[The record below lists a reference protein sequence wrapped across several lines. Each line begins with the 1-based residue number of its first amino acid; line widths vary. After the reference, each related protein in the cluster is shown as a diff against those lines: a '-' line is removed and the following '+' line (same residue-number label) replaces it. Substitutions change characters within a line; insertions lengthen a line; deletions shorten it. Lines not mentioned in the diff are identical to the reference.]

1 MTSAGMSSS
10 PPQMRGRECK
20 AHRWHAL
27 VGLIASLIVVAV
39 IAAGVVHVSGSHAGA
54 GTPAVGVAGMNPG
67 RAPQAASGAAAP
79 AVAAAPARCGSGTCY
94 VAVNVATMW
103 VSPTYRR
110 AVDWPAR
117 ANPADPQKW
126 VAAMTVQQK
135 LWLVGRLET
144 QALYGTKVTVTGRD
158 RTEWAKVAIP
168 SQPTNRD
175 PRGYPGWIPTRQLT
189 ATPPASAPV
198 SAVIRSRTA
207 WLWSSWTSTG
217 VAGTHVMQVSYDTRL
232 PVLRS
237 TPAYAVVSLIG
248 GRQVAVRRSDVVL
261 HRWGTAWGVTR
272 AKVVAEAQKF
282 TGLQYLWAGTS
293 GFGYDCSGFTYSLYH
308 AYGRTLSRDADQQA
322 VHGTAVARNSL
333 LLGDLVFFRDSPSG
347 PIGHVGMY
355 VGGGN
360 MIDSPQTGV
369 PVRIEPVSAYPYYAG
384 ARRYLSR

>member
-1 MTSAGMSSS
+1 
-10 PPQMRGRECK
+10 
-20 AHRWHAL
+20 
-27 VGLIASLIVVAV
+27 
-39 IAAGVVHVSGSHAGA
+39 
-54 GTPAVGVAGMNPG
+54 
-67 RAPQAASGAAAP
+67 
-79 AVAAAPARCGSGTCY
+79 
-94 VAVNVATMW
+94 
-103 VSPTYRR
+103 
-110 AVDWPAR
+110 
-117 ANPADPQKW
+117 
-126 VAAMTVQQK
+126 MTVQQK
-135 LWLVGRLET
+135 LCWLVGRLET

-175 PRGYPGWIPTRQLT
+175 PRGYRAGSHPSAHRHPPRQRPGVGGHPVPHRVAVEQLDQH
-189 ATPPASAPV
+189 
-198 SAVIRSRTA
+198 RSRQ
-207 WLWSSWTSTG
+207 
-217 VAGTHVMQVSYDTRL
+217 GTHVMQVSYDTRL

-333 LLGDLVFFRDSPSG
+333 LIGDLVFFRDSPSG
-347 PIGHVGMY
+347 PDRPRRHV
-355 VGGGN
+355 
-360 MIDSPQTGV
+360 
-369 PVRIEPVSAYPYYAG
+369 
-384 ARRYLSR
+384 RRWREHD